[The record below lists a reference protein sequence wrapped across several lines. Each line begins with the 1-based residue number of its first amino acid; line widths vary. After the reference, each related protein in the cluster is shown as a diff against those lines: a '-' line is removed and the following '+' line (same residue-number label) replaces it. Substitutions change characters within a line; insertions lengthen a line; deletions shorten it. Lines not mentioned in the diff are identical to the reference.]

1 MIENKDC
8 LEYIKSLD
16 DNSVDL
22 IVDDSGTDTNYAS
35 FGSIVRIGDVANE
48 HISASSAGIHIKD
61 GSTVNTLIN
70 AKGATFGD
78 TSNSHISMS
87 TYDLTLKS
95 ADGTD
100 RVNITNGSLSH
111 FNLFLIFFISSSPKG
126 AP

>member
-1 MIENKDC
+1 MSLKNTGGDTLASYGTTVTIGQDANDKSRI
-8 LEYIKSLD
+8 YID

-70 AKGATFGD
+70 AKGATFGES
-78 TSNSHISMS
+78 TS
-87 TYDLTLKS
+87 TQRCAKKEEVLT
-95 ADGTD
+95 
-100 RVNITNGSLSH
+100 
-111 FNLFLIFFISSSPKG
+111 SSVPGRDQRRCSDS
-126 AP
+126 